1 MKPNSAVNGGALVVV
16 VLAISMTAPL
26 TAFAAAPAL
35 ALALWRNGLGV
46 CVLGPVVA
54 VKRGDELRGLLHKD
68 RRRELRYSVF
78 AGAALATHFATFM
91 PSTQLTSVT
100 TAAALISTQPIWQ
113 GLIAVALGRK
123 LPRSTWGGMGIAVL
137 GAVVATG
144 GDFRVG
150 GTALLGDLL
159 ALVGAIAT
167 AVYAEFSSRVRATVS
182 TPSYSVACFGV
193 STIVLLVVC
202 LVGGIPLVGFDTA
215 TWLAVLGLLLFPQM
229 LGLSMLNFVLG
240 RVSAITVS
248 LVLLLE
254 APVAALIAWMWL
266 GQVPSGTAAT
276 GMFLVVSGVAV
287 VVIFDARAD
296 RDMSQTVTNL
306 YPALITPVPVPSIN
320 VAPPP
325 MQEVHS
331 MIWNAAH
338 GGRLHEAAGMVAVL
352 EQGALRTYGPASP
365 EAIHWIEVRAQL
377 ARVADDPGRACEL
390 WLAAAASRLCRDE
403 PPDAEEVVAAVDRAT
418 HEWARVRDSASAR
431 YLAPK
436 LIAMRRRIP
445 GSDEGAIGQIE
456 RRLSQAH
463 AYRRPP
469 DPRLEWADSVK
480 VPPTTPIQESR
491 PRGSHE
497 STGPG
502 G

>member
-1 MKPNSAVNGGALVVV
+1 
-16 VLAISMTAPL
+16 MTAPL

-35 ALALWRNGLGV
+35 ALALWRNGLGA
-46 CVLGPVVA
+46 CALGPVVA
-54 VKRGDELRGLLHKD
+54 VKRGDELRGLLRKN

-78 AGAALATHFATFM
+78 AGVALATHFATFM

-100 TAAALISTQPIWQ
+100 TAAALVSTQPIWQ
-113 GLIAVALGRK
+113 GLISVLLGRK
-123 LPRSTWGGMGIAVL
+123 LPRSTWVGTGIAVL

-144 GDFRVG
+144 GDFQVQ

-159 ALVGAIAT
+159 ALVGAVAV
-167 AVYAEFSSRVRATVS
+167 AVYTELGGQVRATVS

-193 STIVLLVVC
+193 STVVLLVVC
-202 LVGGIPLVGFDTA
+202 LVGGIQLVGFDTA
-215 TWLAVLGLLLFPQM
+215 TWLAVLGLLLLPQM

-248 LVLLLE
+248 LVLLME
-254 APVAALIAWMWL
+254 APVAAFIAWIWL
-266 GQVPSGTAAT
+266 GQVPSETAVT
-276 GMFLVVSGVAV
+276 GMFLVIAGVAV
-287 VVIFDARAD
+287 VVIFDARTE

-306 YPALITPVPVPSIN
+306 YPAIITPVPVPSIK

-338 GGRLHEAAGMVAVL
+338 GGRHHEAMGMVALL

-377 ARVADDPGRACEL
+377 ARVADDPSKACEL
-390 WLAAAASRLCRDE
+390 WLVAAASRLSGGE

-418 HEWARVRDSASAR
+418 HEWARLHDSASAR

-436 LIAMRRRIP
+436 LIAMRRQIP
-445 GSDEGAIGQIE
+445 GSDEDEIHRIE
-456 RRLSQAH
+456 RRLSQVH
-463 AYRRPP
+463 AFRAPP
-469 DPRLEWADSVK
+469 DPRLEWADKVK
-480 VPPTTPIQESR
+480 VSQTTRPIPESR
-491 PRGSHE
+491 PRGSQE
-497 STGPG
+497 TTGPG
-502 G
+502 A